1 MSKTVE
7 ATATFVLVNQSLAC
21 VHARDFMII
30 WHVSVGNIDIHWYT
44 SKCQFW
50 KRNMKKVWKLKL
62 FQTNCIIHI
71 ITHTHVHA
79 CSRKMTS
86 VPHMYTI
93 YLFILKGFN
102 FIYWIVYENIRGQ
115 NSWEKKLENNKQCK
129 TICSFG
135 EHNNVELFKW
145 FWLHFKYASKRW
157 IIHYLLVEKQASL
170 KNCIWQG

>member
-7 ATATFVLVNQSLAC
+7 ATATFVFVNQSLAC

-30 WHVSVGNIDIHWYT
+30 WHVSVGNIDIHLNVN
-44 SKCQFW
+44 FEREIW
-50 KRNMKKVWKLKL
+50 KRMRVKAVSNELL
-62 FQTNCIIHI
+62 IHI

-115 NSWEKKLENNKQCK
+115 NSWEKKVENNKQCK

-145 FWLHFKYASKRW
+145 FWLHFKYASKLW